1 MTEQLAKLDR
11 EDSVVFPVVSRAQ
24 SDSNELLR
32 NLEIRGNYC
41 ECRQK

>member
-1 MTEQLAKLDR
+1 MTEQSAKLDR

-32 NLEIRGNYC
+32 NLEIRGNCC
-41 ECRQK
+41 ERRQK